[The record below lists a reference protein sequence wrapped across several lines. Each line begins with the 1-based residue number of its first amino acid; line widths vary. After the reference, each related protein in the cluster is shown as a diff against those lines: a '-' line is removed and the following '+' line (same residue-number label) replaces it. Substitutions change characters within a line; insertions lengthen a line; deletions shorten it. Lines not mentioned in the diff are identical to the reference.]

1 MRKKPL
7 TSISCFLQLRCLLMN
22 NYKLELF
29 EYKEPK
35 MSGNNQQNEAGPVQ
49 GNVNGNEVENVQILP
64 KIPEILDGGNMKTNF
79 PSILVIINLLTI
91 THSR

>member
-1 MRKKPL
+1 
-7 TSISCFLQLRCLLMN
+7 
-22 NYKLELF
+22 
-29 EYKEPK
+29 
-35 MSGNNQQNEAGPVQ
+35 MSGNNQQNEAGPIQ
-49 GNVNGNEVENVQILP
+49 GNGNGNEVENVQILP